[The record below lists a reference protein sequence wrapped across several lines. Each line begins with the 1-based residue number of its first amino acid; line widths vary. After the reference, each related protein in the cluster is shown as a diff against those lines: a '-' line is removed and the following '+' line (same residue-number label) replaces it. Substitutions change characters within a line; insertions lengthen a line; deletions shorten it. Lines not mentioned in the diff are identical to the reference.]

1 VIQQSDF
8 AQAGGLQ
15 TLVDILNSSDRG
27 TERLILEGLEE
38 QDGELADEVRNR
50 MFVFEDVQ
58 GLDDRSIQLVLRAVD
73 AKELA
78 VALKGVDQ
86 KVRNK
91 IMKNM
96 SERAA
101 ANLAE
106 EIQLLGPI
114 KLKTVEE
121 AQAGIVRVIR
131 TLEESGQIDM
141 ARGGDE
147 LVV

>member
-1 VIQQSDF
+1 
-8 AQAGGLQ
+8 
-15 TLVDILNSSDRG
+15 
-27 TERLILEGLEE
+27 
-38 QDGELADEVRNR
+38 
-50 MFVFEDVQ
+50 
-58 GLDDRSIQLVLRAVD
+58 
-73 AKELA
+73 
-78 VALKGVDQ
+78 
-86 KVRNK
+86 
-91 IMKNM
+91 MKNM

-121 AQAGIVRVIR
+121 AQDGIVRVIR

>member
-1 VIQQSDF
+1 
-8 AQAGGLQ
+8 
-15 TLVDILNSSDRG
+15 
-27 TERLILEGLEE
+27 
-38 QDGELADEVRNR
+38 
-50 MFVFEDVQ
+50 MFVFEDIQ
-58 GLDDRSIQLVLRAVD
+58 GLDDRSIQLVLRSVD

-78 VALKGVDQ
+78 VALKGVDA

-91 IMKNM
+91 VMKNM

-131 TLEESGQIDM
+131 TLEEAGQLDM
-141 ARGGDE
+141 SRGNDE

>member
-1 VIQQSDF
+1 MCW
-8 AQAGGLQ
+8 
-15 TLVDILNSSDRG
+15 
-27 TERLILEGLEE
+27 LEC
-38 QDGELADEVRNR
+38 
-50 MFVFEDVQ
+50 VQ
-58 GLDDRSIQLVLRAVD
+58 GLEDRSMQPGLGVVE
-73 AKELA
+73 AKERS

-91 IMKNM
+91 VMKNM

-106 EIQLLGPI
+106 EIQLLGPM

-121 AQAGIVRVIR
+121 AQNAIVRIIR

-141 ARGGDE
+141 ARGSDE

>member
-1 VIQQSDF
+1 
-8 AQAGGLQ
+8 
-15 TLVDILNSSDRG
+15 
-27 TERLILEGLEE
+27 
-38 QDGELADEVRNR
+38 VRNR
-50 MFVFEDVQ
+50 MFVFEDITN
-58 GLDDRSIQLVLRAVD
+58 LDDRAVQMVLRSVD

-86 KVRNK
+86 KVRSK
-91 IMKNM
+91 VTGNM

-101 ANLAE
+101 ANLTE
-106 EIQLLGPI
+106 EIQLLGPM

-121 AQAGIVRVIR
+121 AQASIVRVIR

-141 ARGGDE
+141 SRGGDE